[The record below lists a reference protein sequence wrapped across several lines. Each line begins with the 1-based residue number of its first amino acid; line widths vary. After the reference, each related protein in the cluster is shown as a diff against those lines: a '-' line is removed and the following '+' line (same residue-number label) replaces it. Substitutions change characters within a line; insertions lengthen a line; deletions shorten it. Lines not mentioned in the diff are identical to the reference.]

1 MAAALPCGPSL
12 PQHTEPEPNMS
23 VVDDVKQK
31 IDIVD
36 VIGQYATLKKA
47 GRNFK
52 ALCPFHNEKT
62 PSFVVFPDQGTWHCF
77 GACNTGGDVFTFLMR
92 RENIDFG
99 EALRRLALKAG
110 VPLVREAPGE
120 EDERKHLREILATA
134 AAHFHHLFKTH
145 PEAQAARDYLTKRFI
160 SPDAI
165 EMFELGY
172 TLNHWEAGKSFL
184 IGRGYSV
191 HDLELAGL
199 VIKSERE
206 QGGYYDRFRG
216 RLMFPIRNRSS
227 EVVGFGAR
235 TLTGEEPKYL
245 NSPQTSLFDKSGT
258 LYGLDLAKDA
268 IRAEGLAV
276 IVEGYMDVI
285 GAHQAGFKN
294 VVASL
299 GTALTEKQLSLLK
312 RLTKRY
318 ALALDPDAAGEEAT
332 KRGLQVAREA
342 LDRKTV
348 PVPMGAGLVGFEE
361 RLEAELLVIPLPQG
375 RDPDELIHEDPAQW
389 SALVGRA
396 EPLVDFYFRVMTED
410 LDLSTPRDKSLAVKR
425 LAPIVQ
431 EIGDAVQRAHYTQ
444 QLARLVR
451 VSEQTIAQELGRSKS
466 SQKGADSQAG
476 EAPAPV
482 PQAVF
487 PLEEYCLGL
496 ILHKPALLS
505 RIAFLAPE
513 AFARTEH
520 RMLFEALREWEK
532 NGDTDREELVRSL
545 DPALQPLCGH
555 LEQSLPRVEELEER
569 EVEREIETAAYRLF
583 RKRDKEE
590 LTRIELQLHEE
601 DAERTTEE
609 ELVLLQRA
617 EFLRRR
623 INSSDKALS
632 ARTLLKPRPLYT
644 MGRID

>member
-1 MAAALPCGPSL
+1 
-12 PQHTEPEPNMS
+12 MS

-36 VIGQYATLKKA
+36 VIGQYVTLKRA

-62 PSFVVFPDQGTWHCF
+62 PSFVVFADQGTWHCF

-110 VPLVREAPGE
+110 VALVHEAPGE
-120 EDERKHLREILATA
+120 EDERKRLREILGTA
-134 AAHFHHLFKTH
+134 ASHFHYLLKNH
-145 PEAQAARDYLTKRFI
+145 PEAQAARDYVAKRHLT
-160 SPDAI
+160 SESI
-165 EMFELGY
+165 ETFELGY
-172 TLNHWEAGKSFL
+172 ALNGWEGVKSYL
-184 IGRGYSV
+184 VGRGYSL
-191 HDLELAGL
+191 HDLEAAGL
-199 VIKSERE
+199 IVKSDRE

-245 NSPQTSLFDKSGT
+245 NSPQTPTFDKSGT

-268 IRAEGLAV
+268 IRGSDLAV

-299 GTALTEKQLSLLK
+299 GTALTEKQLALLK

-361 RLEAELLVIPLPQG
+361 RLEAELLVIPMPPGQ
-375 RDPDELIHEDPAQW
+375 DPDELIYSNPIRWTE
-389 SALVGRA
+389 LVTHA
-396 EPLVDFYFRVMTED
+396 EPLVDFFFRVMTQD
-410 LDLSTPRDKSLAVKR
+410 LDLKLPRDKSTAVKR
-425 LAPIVQ
+425 LAPIIN
-431 EIGDAVQRAHYTQ
+431 EIGDAIQRAHYSQ
-444 QLARLVR
+444 ELARLIHVP
-451 VSEQTIAQELGRSKS
+451 EQTLAQEIAR
-466 SQKGADSQAG
+466 QRRGARQEERPSE
-476 EAPAPV
+476 EAKAATPV
-482 PQAVF
+482 ALR
-487 PLEEYCLGL
+487 LEEYCLTL
-496 ILHKPALLS
+496 ALHAPRYLS
-505 RIAFLAPE
+505 RIGFLSVDAFS
-513 AFARTEH
+513 RTEY
-520 RMLFEALREWEK
+520 RILFTALREKAAGGSWRKE
-532 NGDTDREELVRSL
+532 DFISSL
-545 DPALQPLCGH
+545 QESLQPLC
-555 LEQSLPRVEELEER
+555 SELLQRTSMLSELSDAELGR
-569 EVEREIETAAYRLF
+569 EMETAAYRLY
-583 RKRDKEE
+583 RQRDKDE
-590 LTRIELQLHEE
+590 LAQIELQLRELDPDRTQEE
-601 DAERTTEE
+601 EQTLRERT
-609 ELVLLQRA
+609 EL
-617 EFLRRR
+617 LRKR

-632 ARTLLKPRPLYT
+632 ARTLLSRGPSA
-644 MGRID
+644 